1 MSPFEIGCI
10 GITVFL
16 LVLAELMIRGL
27 VKSLASP
34 WEPFSDRMKR
44 FSFRLYHRSE
54 GLWDFSVYM
63 LYAFSGVFLI
73 LGLPIHSDYVTIP
86 AWILIFAGLIRK
98 GRSRDFI
105 KQMYSQVKRTM
116 RWEEIELYQHLIKTE
131 NPHFL
136 DIFDSPLRL
145 EDLER
150 AAMKAKEVP
159 EFDSEKKGEFVS
171 LDEAELKLREHL
183 KELLSDASSL
193 RCTIEDIY
201 VILFML
207 SEDSRFKGVAGRI
220 LSNPGNLQ
228 SYTE

>member
-1 MSPFEIGCI
+1 
-10 GITVFL
+10 
-16 LVLAELMIRGL
+16 
-27 VKSLASP
+27 
-34 WEPFSDRMKR
+34 
-44 FSFRLYHRSE
+44 
-54 GLWDFSVYM
+54 
-63 LYAFSGVFLI
+63 
-73 LGLPIHSDYVTIP
+73 
-86 AWILIFAGLIRK
+86 
-98 GRSRDFI
+98 
-105 KQMYSQVKRTM
+105 
-116 RWEEIELYQHLIKTE
+116 
-131 NPHFL
+131 
-136 DIFDSPLRL
+136 
-145 EDLER
+145 
-150 AAMKAKEVP
+150 MKAKEVP